1 MGGEG
6 NPSVC
11 SGFKTISFSQ
21 FHQGE
26 EGQKL
31 HCALIPQPLSQVWET
46 FEEPEPEK
54 VVHNCFVNVAHLA
67 TKH

>member
-11 SGFKTISFSQ
+11 PGSKTISFSQ

-31 HCALIPQPLSQVWET
+31 HCALIPQLLSHVWEA
-46 FEEPEPEK
+46 FEELEK
-54 VVHNCFVNVAHLA
+54 LFPQISD
-67 TKH
+67 T

>member
-11 SGFKTISFSQ
+11 PAFKTISFSQ

-31 HCALIPQPLSQVWET
+31 HCALIPQPLSQVWEV
-46 FEEPEPEK
+46 FEELEK
-54 VVHNCFVNVAHLA
+54 LFPQISD
-67 TKH
+67 T